1 MTETQ
6 FAGFWQLLRMLS
18 AAELLPHVLVIGSWA
33 EYLYAQSGLLPGY
46 GASLRTLDVD
56 FLIRNQRKPSKK
68 ANILQFA
75 KEAGYLIA
83 HDTLTQ
89 ATKLFTQSGLEVE
102 FLIAQQGSGENA
114 VLSTNMGVNAQ
125 SLAHLGMLRDHAV
138 TVDLFNMHI
147 SVPNPEAYVLHKCV
161 INKKRG
167 SKSEKDRQSIKTL
180 LNYVNTDA
188 MIRTYCDLSKRE
200 KAAALDTLE
209 NLGDEKGRI
218 FAQMLRLPAK

>member
-18 AAELLPHVLVIGSWA
+18 EAELLPYVLVIGSWA
-33 EYLYAQSGLLPGY
+33 EYLYAQAGLLPGY

-83 HDTLTQ
+83 HDALTQ

-125 SLAHLGMLRDHAV
+125 SLTHLGMLRDHAV
-138 TVDLFNMHI
+138 TVELFNMHI
-147 SVPNPEAYVLHKCV
+147 SVPCPEAYVLHKCV

-167 SKSEKDRQSIKTL
+167 SKSGKDRQSIKTL
-180 LNYVNTDA
+180 LDYVNTDP
-188 MIRTYCDLSKRE
+188 MIRIYCGLSKRE
-200 KAAALDTLE
+200 KAAALDALE
-209 NLGDEKGRI
+209 NLGDEKGQLT
-218 FAQMLRLPAK
+218 AQMLRLSAQ